1 MDAGLLAPL
10 GLLAGL
16 SLAVIVLLHM
26 RRQVPATRRV
36 SSLRFWTPAS
46 RDDLE
51 RSRLRKPPFSW
62 MLLLQLLAAAAIT
75 IALARPFTDG
85 VLGAFAS
92 RTDPRH
98 DIVILDGSTSM
109 QAVTGLNATRTRFD
123 DARATVIGLLDEW
136 QPGDITTLL
145 VVGTS
150 TRTFSAANQQ
160 QADDLR
166 ARLRTMTVPG
176 GRADINAAL
185 RLAGNLTLPDRDN
198 RITLVTDGA
207 IAVDPAIVGAIRAP
221 VTLDLVGGNG
231 DTTNDAITAISSR
244 ADTSGSGNVLVAF
257 TVSHFADAAATVPY
271 TVTSDGKEIV
281 TDVVT
286 LGPNESRQITV
297 SVPGDTPAISVAISQ
312 RDILQADNAATLH
325 LERDALSQL
334 AIMLVADNPGSL
346 QRALAVIPGVRV
358 DVYPG
363 NTPGLAALSAG
374 YDLAVF
380 QGVSPTPGDLPAI
393 PMLFFQPQPL
403 DGTFGIQGALTAP
416 TIDTIDA
423 GSPVLADVDLAGV
436 TFASVPA
443 YALTPGANA
452 ADTPQVLVSGVG
464 GSNAATAGT
473 PVAAS
478 AGGGPL
484 LWQGRLN
491 DQPYIAAA
499 FTPDGSNIAQ
509 RVAFPILVANAVSS
523 LTVDQIPAAL
533 SLGDPL
539 TYRPSAGATSIA
551 IDPPLG
557 VTETLAIP
565 AATGNAPDDATARQ
579 VTFLDTSQTGTY
591 RVRELASDGTTLR
604 EGAFVVNA
612 GQIQESN
619 LRPNPDLAS
628 ALAASSPQGTSAG
641 VASGKTEIW
650 SLVAAVALALIV
662 LEWIVALR
670 RAGRRPKPAAETA
683 APGRPARAVL

>member
-16 SLAVIVLLHM
+16 SLAIVVLLHM

-36 SSLRFWTPAS
+36 SSLRFWSPAT

-62 MLLLQLLAAAAIT
+62 MLLLQLLAAAALT

-85 VLGAFAS
+85 VLGAFAG
-92 RTDPRH
+92 RTEPRH

-109 QAVTGLNATRTRFD
+109 QAVMDLNASRTRFD
-123 DARATVIGLLDEW
+123 EARATAIDLLDGW
-136 QPGDITTLL
+136 QPGDIITLL
-145 VVGTS
+145 VVGTATQTVS
-150 TRTFSAANQQ
+150 VSNQQ

-176 GRADINAAL
+176 GRADMNAAL
-185 RLAGNLTLPDRDN
+185 RLAGNLLLPDRDN

-207 IAVDPAIVGAIRAP
+207 VAVDPAIVAAIHAP
-221 VTLDLVGGNG
+221 VTLHRVGGGNA
-231 DTTNDAITAISSR
+231 TNDAITAISSR
-244 ADTSGSGNVLVAF
+244 ADTNGSGNVLVAF
-257 TVSHFADAAATVPY
+257 TVSHFADEAATVPY
-271 TVTSDGKEIV
+271 TVTTDGREIV
-281 TDVVT
+281 SDVVT
-286 LGPNESRQITV
+286 LGPNESRQVTV
-297 SVPGDTPAISVAISQ
+297 EVPGDIPAVAVAVPQ

-334 AIMLVADNPGSL
+334 AIMLVADNPGAL

-358 DVYPG
+358 DNYPG
-363 NTPGLAALSAG
+363 STPGLAALSAG

-380 QGVSPTPGDLPAI
+380 EGVSPPATDLPAI
-393 PMLFFQPQPL
+393 PMLFFQPQPIE
-403 DGTFGIQGALTAP
+403 GAFGIQGALAAP
-416 TIDTIDA
+416 AIDTLDA

-436 TFASVPA
+436 TFGSVPL
-443 YALTPGANA
+443 YTITPHSG
-452 ADTPQVLVSGVG
+452 DEGPQVLVSGSG
-464 GSNAATAGT
+464 GSSSPDGT
-473 PVAAS
+473 PVAGS

-509 RVAFPILVANAVSS
+509 RVAFPILVANAVSA

-533 SLGDPL
+533 ALGDPL
-539 TYRPSAGATSIA
+539 TYRPSAGAASIT
-551 IDPPLG
+551 IDRPLG
-557 VTETLAIP
+557 SSVTLAVPP
-565 AATGNAPDDATARQ
+565 ATTGAAADAASRA

-591 RVRELASDGTTLR
+591 RVRELATDGSTLR

-612 GQIQESN
+612 GQLQESD
-619 LRPNPDLAS
+619 LRPNPDLAA
-628 ALAASSPQGTSAG
+628 ALATGAAQTAGTA
-641 VASGKTEIW
+641 VASDRSEVWT
-650 SLVAAVALALIV
+650 LVAAAALVLIL

-670 RAGRRPKPAAETA
+670 RTPRRPRPASEAGAA
-683 APGRPARAVL
+683 APSAAKGASS

>member
-1 MDAGLLAPL
+1 MDAGLLAPI

-36 SSLRFWTPAS
+36 SSLRFWTPAT

-62 MLLLQLLAAAAIT
+62 LLLLQLLAAAALT

-109 QAVTGLNATRTRFD
+109 QAVTDLNANRTRFD
-123 DARATVIGLLDEW
+123 DARGRAIAMLGEW

-185 RLAGNLTLPDRDN
+185 RLAGNLALPGRDN
-198 RITLVTDGA
+198 RITLITDGA
-207 IAVDPAIVGAIRAP
+207 ISVDPAVVGAIHAP
-221 VTLDLVGGNG
+221 VTLDRVGGG
-231 DTTNDAITAISSR
+231 SDTTNDAITAISSR

-257 TVSHFADAAATVPY
+257 TVSHFADEAATVPY

-297 SVPGDTPAISVAISQ
+297 SVPNDTPAVSVSIPQ

-325 LERDALSQL
+325 LEREALSQL

-363 NTPGLAALSAG
+363 STPGLAALSTS

-380 QGVSPTPGDLPAI
+380 QGVSPAANDLPGI
-393 PMLFFQPQPL
+393 PMLFFQPQPV
-403 DGTFGIQGALTAP
+403 DGAFGIQGALTAP

-443 YALTPGANA
+443 YTFAGSG
-452 ADTPQVLVSGVG
+452 DDGPQVLVSGA
-464 GSNAATAGT
+464 GSAGSPSGTDGT

-478 AGGGPL
+478 AGSGPL

-539 TYRPSAGATSIA
+539 TYRPSAGAASIA

-557 VTETLAIP
+557 STETLAIP
-565 AATGNAPDDATARQ
+565 AATGNAPDDTTARQ
-579 VTFLDTSQTGTY
+579 VTFLDTNQTGTY
-591 RVRELASDGTTLR
+591 RIRELATDGSTLR

-619 LRPNPDLAS
+619 LRPNRDLAS
-628 ALAASSPQGTSAG
+628 ALASAASQGAKGSAAG
-641 VASGKTEIW
+641 GRTEIW
-650 SLVAAVALALIV
+650 TLVAAVAVALILV
-662 LEWIVALR
+662 EWIVALR
-670 RAGRRPKPAAETA
+670 RVARRP
-683 APGRPARAVL
+683 RPTPD